1 MVVASLFLSQQRD
14 CRDNLISF
22 FVAFVPAGR
31 SYEHAT
37 LQFTLFTR
45 KLPNEILFL
54 PWLVVAPG
62 NMISYLF
69 TNSIVCLCID
79 GFLNLRQNVLYIA
92 LIIIMLQTGLHKV
105 S

>member
-1 MVVASLFLSQQRD
+1 MASLFLSQQRD

-22 FVAFVPAGR
+22 FIAFVSAGR

-69 TNSIVCLCID
+69 TNFIVCLCID
-79 GFLNLRQNVLYIA
+79 GILPLRQNVLCIA
-92 LIIIMLQTGLHKV
+92 LVIIMLQSTGLNKV